1 MLTAVRFGCV
11 FLARH
16 VAALPVIPV
25 PVITAGSRLMQL
37 WAESAIALGDGAEN
51 DTKSTIAHMPSMPR

>member
-16 VAALPVIPV
+16 VAALPVMTV

-37 WAESAIALGDGAEN
+37 WAESAILLG
-51 DTKSTIAHMPSMPR
+51 IAQKKTQSRQ